1 MAVSYG
7 GCEVAH
13 RIINRLPRLTRC
25 ELSYVPY
32 QRKERVMATESSNL
46 YAPPK
51 SAVKD
56 VADRETLE
64 LASRWARLAAI
75 LLDSLVGFILF
86 TPAYVMNW
94 ATLVQQARGNP
105 AMVWINLAKTGGWFY
120 LGLLG
125 ALIVLAIDLV
135 LLARNGQTIGKK
147 LLGIKVVSVDG
158 SPVSLFRV
166 FFLRYVCNT
175 VLTLIPLFGSLY
187 SLVDC
192 LMIFGESRRT
202 VHDRIA
208 DTIVIK
214 A

>member
-1 MAVSYG
+1 
-7 GCEVAH
+7 
-13 RIINRLPRLTRC
+13 
-25 ELSYVPY
+25 
-32 QRKERVMATESSNL
+32 MATESSNL

-56 VADRETLE
+56 VGGDKAFE
-64 LASRWARLAAI
+64 LASRVSRLAAVI
-75 LLDSLVGFILF
+75 LDGILGFICF
-86 TPAYVMNW
+86 TPAYVANM
-94 ATLVQQARGNP
+94 ALLAQQARGNP
-105 AMVWINLAKTGGWFY
+105 MMVWISLAKTGTWFY
-120 LGLLG
+120 VGLLG
-125 ALIVLAIDLV
+125 ALVVLAIDLI

-147 LLGIKVVSVDG
+147 LLGIKVVRVDG

-175 VLTLIPLFGSLY
+175 ILTLIPLAGSLY

-192 LMIFGESRRT
+192 LMIFSESRRT

-208 DTIVIK
+208 DTIVVN

>member
-1 MAVSYG
+1 
-7 GCEVAH
+7 
-13 RIINRLPRLTRC
+13 
-25 ELSYVPY
+25 
-32 QRKERVMATESSNL
+32 MATESSNL

-56 VADRETLE
+56 VGDDAAPE
-64 LASRWARLAAI
+64 LASRAARLGAVMLDG
-75 LLDSLVGFILF
+75 LLGFICF
-86 TPAYVMNW
+86 TPDYVANFTMI
-94 ATLVQQARGNP
+94 AQTARGNP
-105 AMVWINLAKTGGWFY
+105 MAVWINLAKTGGWFY
-120 LGLLG
+120 FGLLG
-125 ALIVLAIDLV
+125 ALIVLAVDLI
-135 LLARNGQTIGKK
+135 LLSRNGQTIGKK
-147 LLGIKVVSVDG
+147 LLGIKVVRVDG

-175 VLTLIPLFGSLY
+175 FLTLIPLVGGLY

-202 VHDRIA
+202 LHDRIA

>member
-1 MAVSYG
+1 
-7 GCEVAH
+7 
-13 RIINRLPRLTRC
+13 
-25 ELSYVPY
+25 
-32 QRKERVMATESSNL
+32 MATESSNL

-56 VADRETLE
+56 VGGDETLE
-64 LASRWARLAAI
+64 SASRAARLAAVMLDG
-75 LLDSLVGFILF
+75 LLGFVWFI
-86 TPAYVMNW
+86 PAYIANF
-94 ATLVQQARGNP
+94 ATIAQQSRGNP

-125 ALIVLAIDLV
+125 ALIVLAIDLT

-147 LLGIKVVSVDG
+147 LLGIKVVRVDG

-175 VLTLIPLFGSLY
+175 FLTLIPLFGSLY

-192 LMIFGESRRT
+192 LMIFSESRRT

>member
-1 MAVSYG
+1 
-7 GCEVAH
+7 
-13 RIINRLPRLTRC
+13 
-25 ELSYVPY
+25 
-32 QRKERVMATESSNL
+32 MATESSNL

-56 VADRETLE
+56 VGGDETLG
-64 LASRWARLAAI
+64 LASRSARLGAAI
-75 LLDSLVGFILF
+75 LDSLFGFIWF
-86 TPAYVMNW
+86 TPSFIMNS
-94 ATLVQQARGNP
+94 AMFTQQTRGNP
-105 AMVWINLAKTGGWFY
+105 LALWIILAKTGGWFY
-120 LGLLG
+120 AGVLG
-125 ALIVLAIDLV
+125 ALVVLAIDLT

-147 LLGIKVVSVDG
+147 LLGIKVVRVDG

-175 VLTLIPLFGSLY
+175 FLTLVPVFGSLY

-192 LMIFGESRRT
+192 LMIFSESRRT

>member
-1 MAVSYG
+1 
-7 GCEVAH
+7 
-13 RIINRLPRLTRC
+13 
-25 ELSYVPY
+25 
-32 QRKERVMATESSNL
+32 MATESSNL
-46 YAPPK
+46 YAPPR

-56 VADRETLE
+56 VAGDETLE
-64 LASRWARLAAI
+64 LASRWARLAAVI
-75 LLDSLVGFILF
+75 VDSLVAFILF
-86 TPAYVMNW
+86 TPAYVTNF
-94 ATLVQQARGNP
+94 AAIAQQSRGNP
-105 AMVWINLAKTGGWFY
+105 LAVWVNLAKTGGWFY
-120 LGLLG
+120 VGLLG
-125 ALIVLAIDLV
+125 ALVVLAIDLV

-147 LLGIKVVSVDG
+147 LLGIKVVRVDG

-175 VLTLIPLFGSLY
+175 FLTLIPLFGSLY

>member
-1 MAVSYG
+1 
-7 GCEVAH
+7 
-13 RIINRLPRLTRC
+13 
-25 ELSYVPY
+25 
-32 QRKERVMATESSNL
+32 MATESSNL

-56 VADRETLE
+56 VGGDEALE
-64 LASRWARLAAI
+64 LASRSARLGAI
-75 LLDSLVGFILF
+75 ILDSIFAFICF
-86 TPAYVMNW
+86 TPAYAMNF
-94 ATLVQQARGNP
+94 ATLVQQAQSRGNP
-105 AMVWINLAKTGGWFY
+105 AAVWIYLAKTGGWFY
-120 LGLLG
+120 VGVLG
-125 ALIVLAIDLV
+125 ALVVLAIDLT

-147 LLGIKVVSVDG
+147 LLGIKVVRVDG

-175 VLTLIPLFGSLY
+175 ILTLVPVFGSLY
-187 SLVDC
+187 SLVDS
-192 LMIFGESRRT
+192 LMIFGEARRT

>member
-1 MAVSYG
+1 
-7 GCEVAH
+7 
-13 RIINRLPRLTRC
+13 
-25 ELSYVPY
+25 
-32 QRKERVMATESSNL
+32 MATESSNL
-46 YAPPK
+46 YAPPR

-56 VADRETLE
+56 VGGDEALD
-64 LASRWARLAAI
+64 LASRSSRLGAVI
-75 LLDSLVGFILF
+75 VDSLVAFILF
-86 TPAYVMNW
+86 TPAYVTNFT
-94 ATLVQQARGNP
+94 AIAQQSRGNP
-105 AMVWINLAKTGGWFY
+105 LAVWVNLAKTGGWFY
-120 LGLLG
+120 VGLLG
-125 ALIVLAIDLV
+125 ALVVLAIDLV

-147 LLGIKVVSVDG
+147 LLGIKVVRVDG

-175 VLTLIPLFGSLY
+175 FLTLIPLFGSLY

>member
-1 MAVSYG
+1 
-7 GCEVAH
+7 
-13 RIINRLPRLTRC
+13 
-25 ELSYVPY
+25 
-32 QRKERVMATESSNL
+32 MATETSNQ

-56 VADRETLE
+56 VAGDEATE
-64 LASRWARLAAI
+64 LASRAARLVAVMLDG
-75 LLDSLVGFILF
+75 LLGFVWF
-86 TPAYVMNW
+86 VPSYVTNLAMI
-94 ATLVQQARGNP
+94 AQQARGNP

-125 ALIVLAIDLV
+125 ALIILAIDLA

-147 LLGIKVVSVDG
+147 LLGIKVVRVDG

-175 VLTLIPLFGSLY
+175 LLTFIPLFGTLY
-187 SLVDC
+187 SLADC
-192 LMIFGESRRT
+192 LMIFSESRRT
-202 VHDRIA
+202 VHDRFA

>member
-1 MAVSYG
+1 
-7 GCEVAH
+7 
-13 RIINRLPRLTRC
+13 
-25 ELSYVPY
+25 
-32 QRKERVMATESSNL
+32 
-46 YAPPK
+46 
-51 SAVKD
+51 
-56 VADRETLE
+56 
-64 LASRWARLAAI
+64 LAAI

-86 TPAYVMNW
+86 VPAYVTNW

-105 AMVWINLAKTGGWFY
+105 AMVWISLAKTGGWFY

-147 LLGIKVVSVDG
+147 LLGIKVVRVDG

>member
-1 MAVSYG
+1 
-7 GCEVAH
+7 
-13 RIINRLPRLTRC
+13 
-25 ELSYVPY
+25 
-32 QRKERVMATESSNL
+32 MATESSNL
-46 YAPPK
+46 YAPPR

-56 VADRETLE
+56 VGGDEALD
-64 LASRWARLAAI
+64 LASRSSRLGAI
-75 LLDSLVGFILF
+75 IVDSLVAFILF
-86 TPAYVMNW
+86 TPAYVTNF
-94 ATLVQQARGNP
+94 AAIAQQSRGNP
-105 AMVWINLAKTGGWFY
+105 LAVWVNLAKTGGWFY
-120 LGLLG
+120 VGLLG
-125 ALIVLAIDLV
+125 ALLVLAIDLV

-147 LLGIKVVSVDG
+147 LLGIKVVRVDG

-175 VLTLIPLFGSLY
+175 FLTLIPLFGSLY

>member
-1 MAVSYG
+1 
-7 GCEVAH
+7 
-13 RIINRLPRLTRC
+13 
-25 ELSYVPY
+25 
-32 QRKERVMATESSNL
+32 MATESSNL

-56 VADRETLE
+56 VGGDESLG
-64 LASRWARLAAI
+64 LASRSARLVAVTLDG
-75 LLDSLVGFILF
+75 LLGFIWF
-86 TPAYVMNW
+86 VPAYVTNF
-94 ATLVQQARGNP
+94 ATLAQQARGNP
-105 AMVWINLAKTGGWFY
+105 LAVWINLAKTGGWFY
-120 LGLLG
+120 VGVLG
-125 ALIVLAIDLV
+125 ALVVLAIDLA

-147 LLGIKVVSVDG
+147 LLAIKVVRVDG

-175 VLTLIPLFGSLY
+175 VLTLIPLFGYLY
-187 SLVDC
+187 SLVDS
-192 LMIFGESRRT
+192 LMIFSESRRT

>member
-1 MAVSYG
+1 
-7 GCEVAH
+7 
-13 RIINRLPRLTRC
+13 
-25 ELSYVPY
+25 
-32 QRKERVMATESSNL
+32 MATESSNL

-56 VADRETLE
+56 AAGDATLE
-64 LASRWARLAAI
+64 LASRAARLAAVMLDG
-75 LLDSLVGFILF
+75 LLGFICF
-86 TPAYVMNW
+86 APAYIMNF
-94 ATLVQQARGNP
+94 ATIAQHARGNP
-105 AMVWINLAKTGGWFY
+105 VAVWINLAKTGGWFY
-120 LGLLG
+120 VGLVG
-125 ALIVLAIDLV
+125 ALVVLAIDLT

-147 LLGIKVVSVDG
+147 LLGIKVVRVDG

-175 VLTLIPLFGSLY
+175 CISLIPVAGSLY
-187 SLVDC
+187 SLVDS